1 MEDTMTELS
10 EVIESLLDDRSFPP
24 MVRLDGQWGV
34 GKTYY
39 VENTL
44 RPFLEK
50 KGRKTVFFSLT
61 GISNL
66 DDFRDKLIS
75 SIYFSENVDEGL
87 FKGLA
92 SSALSALDKAG
103 DNGGIIASVLKGSA
117 GVAKHTMLGRVQDV
131 VVILDDLERV
141 NDNNLEGIIVGE
153 CLQLINDNNLE
164 FIFIMNSEK
173 SSIDSSILEKAFS
186 DRVYFKRSLSEV
198 VSIAFEPYEYFL
210 DYKSQLIGLI
220 DKYNFSNLRVLKRAS
235 NRLKYIFDLLKNEAE
250 LDLKSSMDVIVS
262 QVITI
267 SYLFY
272 SCGKN
277 IEEISDG
284 LDYAKNIRLPDD
296 KSVDEFKPYRTMYTP
311 TIELIEYCCGKRH
324 IVPEIGTIGHVF
336 SKPCPIDRFMF
347 EYPYQLDEATFKELL
362 DKTEDYVFFQND
374 VLLTKWF
381 QACENYRFLL
391 ENQFITGDV
400 EVFISELDKL
410 ADEKTFDGK
419 DLDTRSRNLSLST
432 DSIKRIFLIHKEKW
446 MIKSEISMRK
456 SLYTRIKESWAN
468 VDQEFYRNRRHAPFI
483 KLFTTDDWIEAIN
496 NWPNKDI
503 GLFSDY
509 LYETYKPVN
518 IADFFQDDVGA
529 MTALIENLT
538 VQIDKMDAG
547 LSKGSRVRLIKAL
560 KYGLSKMTSTDY
572 ESDTCSDH

>member
-1 MEDTMTELS
+1 MKEIMTELS
-10 EVIESLLDDRSFPP
+10 EVIELLLDDRSFPP

-44 RPFLEK
+44 RPFLEG
-50 KGRKTVFFSLT
+50 KGRRTVFFSLT

-75 SIYFSENVDEGL
+75 SIYFSEDVDEGL

-92 SSALSALDKAG
+92 SSALSVLDKAS
-103 DNGGIIASVLKGSA
+103 DNGGIIASILKGSA
-117 GVAKHTMLGRVQDV
+117 GVAKHTMLGRIQDV

-141 NDNNLEGIIVGE
+141 NDNKLEGVIVGE

-173 SSIDSSILEKAFS
+173 SLIDSSILEKAFS
-186 DRVYFKRSLSEV
+186 DRVYFSRSLSEV
-198 VSIAFEPYEYFL
+198 VSIAFEPYEYFH
-210 DYKSQLIGLI
+210 DYRYQLIDLI
-220 DKYNFSNLRVLKRAS
+220 EKYKFSNLRVLKRAS
-235 NRLKYIFDLLKNEAE
+235 NRLNYIFALLKKAD
-250 LDLKSSMDVIVS
+250 LDLKSSMEVMVS

-272 SCGKN
+272 SCGKS
-277 IEEISDG
+277 IEEIRDG
-284 LDYAKNIRLPDD
+284 LDYVKNFRLPDD

-311 TIELIEYCCGKRH
+311 TIELVEYCCGKRH
-324 IVPEIGTIGHVF
+324 IVPEIETIGYVF
-336 SKPCPIDRFMF
+336 SKPCPIDKFMF

-362 DKTEDYVFFQND
+362 DKTEDYIFFQNN

-391 ENQFITGDV
+391 ENQFISGDV
-400 EVFISELDKL
+400 EVFISELDNL
-410 ADEKTFDGK
+410 ANEKTFDGK

-432 DSIKRIFLIHKEKW
+432 DRIKRIFMIHKEKW
-446 MIKSEISMRK
+446 TLESKISMSK
-456 SLYTRIKESWAN
+456 SLYARMKESWAN

-483 KLFTTDDWIEAIN
+483 NLFTTEDWMEAIN
-496 NWPNKDI
+496 NWSNQDV
-503 GLFSDY
+503 GLFSNY

-518 IADFFQDDVGA
+518 ISDFFQGDVGA
-529 MTALIENLT
+529 MTVLIENLT
-538 VQIDKMDAG
+538 VKIDKMDSG
-547 LSKGSRVRLIKAL
+547 LTKGSLVRVIKAL
-560 KYGLSKMTSTDY
+560 KYGLSKMTSIDN